1 MLRVV
6 RSSVRACVRVLYTC
20 ARSEALCDLFATNF
34 YSFVTLCNSQSTT
47 RVVYTKGDSDV
58 ISIDIYASW
67 FSPPSCG

>member
-6 RSSVRACVRVLYTC
+6 RSSVRACTVHVRPVG
-20 ARSEALCDLFATNF
+20 SMCDLFATNF

-58 ISIDIYASW
+58 ISTDIYASW